1 MFRCC
6 FDHNYIFSIVSKQ
19 HPNILNFAGSVSSES
34 LSADYFF
41 LNKNPVFIPLYE
53 DATPDNADMVVF
65 DDAAPSV

>member
-1 MFRCC
+1 MLCVNTRLCVLQ
-6 FDHNYIFSIVSKQ
+6 SITAF
-19 HPNILNFAGSVSSES
+19 ILKDSIPSFVFSES

-53 DATPDNADMVVF
+53 DATPDNADTVAF